1 MLPLILLS
9 HGSRHTDAQAGI
21 DALVRA
27 VAGEL
32 GCVVEDAHLDFSE
45 RTLRAVAKRHSRA
58 VVVPL
63 LFSSGYHARADVPAE
78 VAAAQE
84 ETGGE
89 LILADTLGVGED
101 VAQLLARDVPE
112 GKDLVLYPVGSS
124 RMQARADYVALQDTL
139 ARITGRIP
147 QVIPATGEGSG
158 LAQLGDRSVHVMPL
172 FVTDGLLLDKAR
184 AALNESSTIS
194 APLTA
199 ALAPVVSSRYRQAV
213 SS

>member
-9 HGSRHTDAQAGI
+9 HGSRHADAQAGI

-27 VAGEL
+27 VVGEL
-32 GCVVEDAHLDFSE
+32 GCEVVDAHLDFSE
-45 RTLRAVAKRHSRA
+45 RTLTTVAKRYDRA

-84 ETGGE
+84 ETGCE
-89 LILADTLGVGED
+89 LLLADTLGVGPEI
-101 VAQLLARDVPE
+101 AELLARGTPE
-112 GKDLVLYPVGSS
+112 GKNLVLYPVGSS
-124 RMQARADYVALQDTL
+124 RMQARADYTTLQDTL
-139 ARITGRIP
+139 ARITGRSVE
-147 QVIPATGEGSG
+147 VIPATGEGNG
-158 LAQLGDRSVHVMPL
+158 LGQLGDRSVHVMPL

-184 AALNESSTIS
+184 AQLNESSTIS